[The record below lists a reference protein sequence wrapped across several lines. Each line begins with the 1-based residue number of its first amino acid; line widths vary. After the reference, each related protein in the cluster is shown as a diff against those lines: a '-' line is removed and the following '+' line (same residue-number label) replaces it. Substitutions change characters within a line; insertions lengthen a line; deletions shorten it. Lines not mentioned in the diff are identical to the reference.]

1 MAEPRGS
8 RAPVFGVP
16 GHNGDVFC
24 YRFLA
29 QQLGD
34 DQPFFGLQPPGA
46 AGQGELLTR
55 VEDLAAYFATQIR
68 AYRPN
73 DAYVITGYC
82 AGGTIAF
89 ELARQLLQ
97 QGATIRFVA
106 LFTSPYSTA
115 FGRLPQ
121 LNQRLA
127 SYAERV
133 RTHARVLAS
142 SSNRERRLYI
152 RERLREYKARRD
164 APPDPVQVQRAKV
177 EAATVAAI
185 RRYTPRY
192 FDGRLRLFL
201 PNKEWLRP
209 GSPMLRWQDVARETK
224 RYVGPDGCI
233 GDHMLLEHY
242 VARIADLFRSC
253 RYDVELGRPTPRAA
267 ARPATP
273 ATLPRASTSPAAGA
287 SGTGNSSAWKIS
299 PRSALGDRLDRVA
312 GGRSRGPFDQRTALL
327 RALLVSR
334 HLALRRSV
342 RSATLAKCT
351 WRSTIARANQGGE
364 AAP

>member
-1 MAEPRGS
+1 VIVPALLQELRSRDIRVWAEGDQLRCTAPTGVLTPELREQLRERKTDIVEFLRSAESLAQQQRGIVPLQPRGT

-46 AGQGELLTR
+46 DGQGELLTR

-97 QGATIRFVA
+97 QGATIRFVG

-115 FGRLPQ
+115 YRRLPQ
-121 LNQRLA
+121 LSQRLA
-127 SYAERV
+127 NYAERV
-133 RTHARVLAS
+133 RTHARALAS
-142 SSNRERRLYI
+142 LPNRERRLYI
-152 RERLREYKARRD
+152 RERLRNHKARRD
-164 APPDPVQVQRAKV
+164 AQSQPQPDPVQVQRAKV
-177 EAATVAAI
+177 EAATIAAI
-185 RRYTPRY
+185 RRYTPRH
-192 FDGRLRLFL
+192 FDGRLGLFL

-209 GSPMLRWQDVARETK
+209 RSPMLRWQDLARETE
-224 RYVGPDGCI
+224 RYVGPDGCN
-233 GDHMLLEHY
+233 GDEMLLEAH
-242 VARIADLFRSC
+242 VSRIADLFRAC
-253 RYDVELGRPTPRAA
+253 RD
-267 ARPATP
+267 
-273 ATLPRASTSPAAGA
+273 S
-287 SGTGNSSAWKIS
+287 
-299 PRSALGDRLDRVA
+299 
-312 GGRSRGPFDQRTALL
+312 
-327 RALLVSR
+327 
-334 HLALRRSV
+334 
-342 RSATLAKCT
+342 
-351 WRSTIARANQGGE
+351 
-364 AAP
+364 

>member
-1 MAEPRGS
+1 MIVQALLQELRSRDIRVWAEGDQLRCTAPTGVLTPELREQLRERKTDIVEFLRSAESLARQQRGIVPLQPRGS

-253 RYDVELGRPTPRAA
+253 RDELESGRPTPRAA
-267 ARPATP
+267 A
-273 ATLPRASTSPAAGA
+273 
-287 SGTGNSSAWKIS
+287 
-299 PRSALGDRLDRVA
+299 
-312 GGRSRGPFDQRTALL
+312 
-327 RALLVSR
+327 
-334 HLALRRSV
+334 
-342 RSATLAKCT
+342 
-351 WRSTIARANQGGE
+351 IA
-364 AAP
+364 

>member
-1 MAEPRGS
+1 VIVPALLQELRSRDIRVWADGDQLRCTAPTGVLTPELREQLRERKTDIVEFLRSAESLAQQQRGIVPLQPRGT

-46 AGQGELLTR
+46 DGRGGLLTR

-68 AYRPN
+68 AFRPN

-97 QGATIRFVA
+97 HGATIRFVG

-115 FGRLPQ
+115 FRRLPQ
-121 LNQRLA
+121 LSQRLA
-127 SYAERV
+127 IYAERV
-133 RTHARVLAS
+133 RTHVHTLAS
-142 SSNRERRLYI
+142 LSNRERRLYI
-152 RERLREYKARRD
+152 RERLRDHKARRD
-164 APPDPVQVQRAKV
+164 AQSQTPPDPVQVQRAKV

-185 RRYTPRY
+185 RRYTPRH
-192 FDGRLRLFL
+192 FDGRLSLFL

-209 GSPMLRWQDVARETK
+209 RSPMLRWQDVARETE
-224 RYVGPDGCI
+224 RYVGPDGCH
-233 GDHMLLEHY
+233 GDQMLLEAH
-242 VARIADLFRSC
+242 VARIADLFRAC
-253 RYDVELGRPTPRAA
+253 RD
-267 ARPATP
+267 
-273 ATLPRASTSPAAGA
+273 S
-287 SGTGNSSAWKIS
+287 
-299 PRSALGDRLDRVA
+299 
-312 GGRSRGPFDQRTALL
+312 
-327 RALLVSR
+327 
-334 HLALRRSV
+334 
-342 RSATLAKCT
+342 
-351 WRSTIARANQGGE
+351 
-364 AAP
+364 